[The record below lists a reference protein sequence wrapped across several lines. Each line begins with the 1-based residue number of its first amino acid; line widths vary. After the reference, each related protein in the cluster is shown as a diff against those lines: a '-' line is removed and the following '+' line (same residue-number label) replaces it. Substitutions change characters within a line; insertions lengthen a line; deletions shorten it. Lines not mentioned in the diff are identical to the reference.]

1 MNSILKFLSLLL
13 CIWIL
18 SPCSHADIPSV
29 DSVFSL
35 HRHPVINKINNWKEI
50 DLVYENRLLHS
61 RNDNSKTSAGCV
73 SSYNT
78 AAKILFRC
86 KEHIMLLRPDKVI
99 KHWLKEQRQAGY
111 INLTIK
117 EFGLTNTR
125 AYISAIKPAS
135 ISQKCYLQLFSK
147 SNKTNYSTE
156 SSCVT
161 GVFKRHVDDV
171 NSYTFKNLFTGN
183 TETIHA
189 TPDHLFYV
197 KNRGGFMA
205 LDEITSTDELL
216 NLSGHQMRLLCPK
229 GKKKH
234 CGMIWKKFN
243 ISAVYNLEV
252 YKEHEYF
259 AGNNEIYVHNVY
271 ICTTCNE
278 QFDTPKLLQ
287 KHIKREHQA
296 GTDITPINSFHA
308 LLIQKDKELE
318 LITEKQNV
326 KNIMEIYK
334 YRCDQCPGAF
344 CRYPNDLFKHQ
355 QVQHGFKNTGYI
367 LSVATPPY
375 VPDTAFPAIREQ
387 QLHLPIWEWE
397 WEWEWE
403 WKIAETR
410 ARAIAEAEAEA
421 ELKAITELIEKASFS
436 ERSGIPEGYQPEMG
450 NRLER
455 HLLYGMQ
462 TQSLPAIS
470 PQEVDRLLPEFN

>member
-1 MNSILKFLSLLL
+1 MENIKVMNSILKFLSLLL

-171 NSYTFKNLFTGN
+171 NSYTFKNLLTGN

-189 TPDHLFYV
+189 TPNHLFYV
-197 KNRGGFMA
+197 KNRRRFIA
-205 LDEITSTDELL
+205 LDEITPTDELL

-252 YKEHEYF
+252 YKEHQYF
-259 AGNNEIYVHNVY
+259 AGNNDIYVHNVY
-271 ICTTCNE
+271 ICLNCQKEFDYLSALKTHQKENE
-278 QFDTPKLLQ
+278 DCADISYRIFTYTETQ
-287 KHIKREHQA
+287 KRPQYNLTQQKNIACIKENYPFQCLYCLDAFFKKDYFYDRHLSCAHPPAPLTYALPALPQVYPYYSAPVIIPDSGLSASIEEWNRVNAIATAQYGNITVARELSNAYRRMEGNLPEAQKAAEENLTKIYGTLKREL
-296 GTDITPINSFHA
+296 P
-308 LLIQKDKELE
+308 
-318 LITEKQNV
+318 
-326 KNIMEIYK
+326 EIS
-334 YRCDQCPGAF
+334 A
-344 CRYPNDLFKHQ
+344 
-355 QVQHGFKNTGYI
+355 
-367 LSVATPPY
+367 
-375 VPDTAFPAIREQ
+375 
-387 QLHLPIWEWE
+387 
-397 WEWEWE
+397 
-403 WKIAETR
+403 
-410 ARAIAEAEAEA
+410 
-421 ELKAITELIEKASFS
+421 
-436 ERSGIPEGYQPEMG
+436 
-450 NRLER
+450 
-455 HLLYGMQ
+455 
-462 TQSLPAIS
+462 
-470 PQEVDRLLPEFN
+470 QEVDQLLPGFN